1 MVNRFIAGPI
11 QEKMTLSKRSS
22 QTVSN
27 FLWAL
32 VLLCL
37 PVTSFRYFPLFGSG
51 TVVRPLALYPLV
63 LLLAIL
69 AYRFWRGEFDQKI
82 LPNSQLLLLF
92 ASLVVFTGVLGGLE
106 TLAEGTSASFTGRFL
121 RALVTIL
128 IGFGFYF
135 AAAAMNRSVDQVR
148 FSLLWL
154 VVGLGL
160 TFIWGSIQFYGLNH
174 GLRGELLEF
183 QNLFSVRGLVKN
195 KRVSGFAYEPS
206 WLANQLVT
214 VYFPW
219 IIGSLTVG
227 IGMFQSKLITSRFG
241 KFDWLVTD
249 LLLLMAASALLLF
262 TYSRSGLAVLAA
274 SLLLTIAL
282 TGTQALKSSFAW
294 FFKPKPEKRALGLL
308 TRFGIVLV
316 FVGGIAGIVYFLTDK
331 GYISAFFQKNTD
343 NIFDYL
349 QKAYLGPRFA
359 YLVAAISAAIER
371 PFSGVGLG
379 ASGFWVLENM
389 PDWALAG
396 NAEIARL
403 LSPSTNIFPNPKN
416 LFVRVLAET
425 GIFGFILLVLYFLSL
440 FGMALYLLESSRNKP
455 EDHWTRL
462 VGIAGV
468 FGVTAVILGGFSQD
482 SFAMPELWI
491 TPGILAGFFQAHQNQ
506 QRGQQE

>member
-1 MVNRFIAGPI
+1 MI
-11 QEKMTLSKRSS
+11 LSDRVYQSMSKS
-22 QTVSN
+22 
-27 FLWAL
+27 LWAL

-37 PVTSFRYFPLFGSG
+37 PVTSFRYFPFFGSG

-63 LLLAIL
+63 FLLALL
-69 AYRFWRGEFDQKI
+69 AYRFWRGEFNQKI
-82 LPNSQLLLLF
+82 LPNAQLLLLF
-92 ASLVVFTGVLGGLE
+92 GSLVVFSGVLGELS
-106 TLAEGTSASFTGRFL
+106 TPAEGAGVSFSGRFL
-121 RALVTIL
+121 RALVTLL

-135 AAAAMNRSVDQVR
+135 AAAAMNRSTEQVR
-148 FSLLWL
+148 FSLVWL
-154 VVGLGL
+154 VVGLAL

-174 GLRGELLEF
+174 GFRGELLEI

-206 WLANQLVT
+206 WLASQLVT

-219 IIGSLTVG
+219 IIGSLAAG
-227 IGMFQSKLITSRFG
+227 IGMFQSKLVTSRIG

-249 LLLLMAASALLLF
+249 LLLLVAASALLLF
-262 TYSRSGLAVLAA
+262 TYSRSGLAVLTA
-274 SLLLTIAL
+274 SLLLTISL
-282 TGTQALKSSFAW
+282 TGTHALKSSAGW
-294 FFKPKPEKRALGLL
+294 FFKPEPEKRVLGIL
-308 TRFGIVLV
+308 TRIGILLV
-316 FVGGIAGIVYFLTDK
+316 FLGGILGIALFLTDK
-331 GYISAFFQKNTD
+331 GYISAFFQTNTE

-359 YLVAAISAAIER
+359 YLASALSAAIER
-371 PFSGVGLG
+371 PFTGVGLG

-396 NAEIARL
+396 NVEIARL

-425 GIFGFILLVLYFLSL
+425 GLFGFILLILYYLSL
-440 FGMALYLLESSRNKP
+440 FGMALYLLHSSRNNP
-455 EDHWTRL
+455 EDRWIRL
-462 VGIAGV
+462 VGVAGV

-482 SFAMPELWI
+482 SFAMPDLWI